1 MPDPQTQLAQWH
13 EAVATK
19 NDALLLD
26 LLAETVELCSP
37 AFWRPKQ
44 GKDEVQLILKTVIRV
59 FEDFSY
65 HRQWINGNSWSL
77 EFSARVADKAL
88 KGIDLI
94 ELNDE
99 GKIVRLEVFIRP
111 LNALQVFAVTTNER
125 LKAQKSNA

>member
-1 MPDPQTQLAQWH
+1 MPNSQTQLAQWH

-26 LLAETVELCSP
+26 LLAEDVELASP
-37 AFWRPKQ
+37 VFWRPKQ
-44 GKDEVQLILKTVIRV
+44 GKTQVHLILKTIIRV

-65 HRQWINGNSWSL
+65 HRQWINDNSWSL

-99 GKIVRLEVFIRP
+99 GKIVHLEVFIRP
-111 LNALQVFAVTTNER
+111 LNALQVFALAMGER
-125 LKAQKSNA
+125 LQAQESDD